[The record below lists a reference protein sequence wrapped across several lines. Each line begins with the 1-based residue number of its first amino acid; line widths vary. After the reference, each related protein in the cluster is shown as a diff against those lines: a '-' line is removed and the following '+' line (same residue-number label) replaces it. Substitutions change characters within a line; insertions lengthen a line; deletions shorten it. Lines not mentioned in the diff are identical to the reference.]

1 MSGTI
6 WNEDCRTGL
15 SKVEDGSVDLLV
27 TDPPYEFASTRGSGA
42 FGSGNRSYHSELDGI
57 SHGIDTELLDLI
69 MSKMRAVNAYIFCNK
84 AQLPMYLDYFVA
96 RGCNFDLLT
105 WYKSNP
111 TPACGNKYLSDTE
124 YIVYARDPGVRLYG
138 TYATKRKW
146 WVTPV
151 NRADR
156 ELYGHPTVK
165 PLDIIETLVTNSSL
179 KGELVMDPFM
189 GSGTTAAACI
199 RTGRDYVGF
208 EVDLRYYRAAIDRI
222 SAESE
227 VEERPTAKQA
237 TLAV

>member
-15 SKVEDGSVDLLV
+15 SKVEDGSVDLV
-27 TDPPYEFASTRGSGA
+27 VMDPPYELQNTGRGA
-42 FGSGNRSYHSELDGI
+42 FGRRGYFSELEPI
-57 SHGIDTELLDLI
+57 SHGIDEELLDLI
-69 MSKMRAVNAYIFCNK
+69 LSKMKAINAYIFCNK
-84 AQLPMYLDYFVA
+84 SQLSMYLNYFE
-96 RGCNFDLLT
+96 RCGCNIDLLSWHKT
-105 WYKSNP
+105 NP
-111 TPACGNKYLSDTE
+111 TPTCNNKYLSDTE
-124 YIVYARDPGVRLYG
+124 YIVFARDPGVKLYG
-138 TYATKRKW
+138 TYATKKKW

-199 RTGRDYVGF
+199 RTGRDFVGF
-208 EVDLRYYRAAIDRI
+208 EVDQRYYRAAIDRI

-227 VEERPTAKQA
+227 VDERPTAKQA